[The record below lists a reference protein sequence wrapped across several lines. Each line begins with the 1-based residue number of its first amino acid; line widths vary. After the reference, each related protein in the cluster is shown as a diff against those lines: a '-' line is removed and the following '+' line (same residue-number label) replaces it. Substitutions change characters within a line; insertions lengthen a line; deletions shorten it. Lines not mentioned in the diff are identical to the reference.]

1 MRHSTWTPFLVPLA
15 LPLVLLCI
23 PGTSKPEDTQ
33 VPAEQPASEYLL
45 DDYQEMANFEITEVD
60 PILSPGPKA

>member
-1 MRHSTWTPFLVPLA
+1 MRHSSWTPFLVPLA

-23 PGTSKPEDTQ
+23 PASSASEDTEG
-33 VPAEQPASEYLL
+33 PAEQPASEYVL
-45 DDYQEMANFEITEVD
+45 DEYQEMASFEIPEVD